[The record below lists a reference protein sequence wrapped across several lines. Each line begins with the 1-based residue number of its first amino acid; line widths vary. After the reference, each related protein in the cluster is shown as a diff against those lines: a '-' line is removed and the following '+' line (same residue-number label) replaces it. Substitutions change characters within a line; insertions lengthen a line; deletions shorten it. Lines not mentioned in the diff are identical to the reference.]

1 MAENPPR
8 RAASTVTL
16 TVVLA
21 GGLYAAQT
29 ARNSPNGQP
38 GHGSVPRESGVAVA
52 TDGRAP
58 DEPRRLRTEPNEML
72 TKIQAAGAAVVAATM
87 VSAAQAQQAV
97 QWRTQDGGNGHW
109 YALDGVNPIGRNWAD
124 AESSA
129 VARGAHLASIT
140 SAAENSFLVS
150 LASAAASGYGTFWIG
165 GYRADSSCTPPCFTW
180 TTGEPW
186 NFESWGPGGEPFDS
200 WGCWGPNPNNC
211 GWLGPGTGLAV
222 ELITWG
228 PYAGLWNDETPN
240 LINTG
245 ASGAP
250 FIIEWSTDC
259 NNDGLVDYGQIRE
272 GHLEDANSNNVPDRC
287 ECVAFPAL
295 PSCCLGDLNSDRTV
309 DGADLG
315 EFLFAWG
322 PAVPQHPADLDGDGQ
337 VDGEDLGLLLA
348 NWGPCS

>member
-1 MAENPPR
+1 
-8 RAASTVTL
+8 
-16 TVVLA
+16 
-21 GGLYAAQT
+21 
-29 ARNSPNGQP
+29 
-38 GHGSVPRESGVAVA
+38 
-52 TDGRAP
+52 
-58 DEPRRLRTEPNEML
+58 
-72 TKIQAAGAAVVAATM
+72 
-87 VSAAQAQQAV
+87 
-97 QWRTQDGGNGHW
+97 
-109 YALDGVNPIGRNWAD
+109 
-124 AESSA
+124 
-129 VARGAHLASIT
+129 
-140 SAAENSFLVS
+140 
-150 LASAAASGYGTFWIG
+150 
-165 GYRADSSCTPPCFTW
+165 
-180 TTGEPW
+180 
-186 NFESWGPGGEPFDS
+186 
-200 WGCWGPNPNNC
+200 
-211 GWLGPGTGLAV
+211 V